1 MRRLGIVVAST
12 RPGRR
17 GRIIA
22 DRFVDRAV
30 AHGGFDVDM
39 LDLAEVNLP
48 FFDEPNH
55 PADGIYVHQHTR
67 DWSARV
73 DAADAFV
80 FVMPEY
86 NHGFIAPLK
95 NALDYL
101 HREWNYKPVG
111 FVSYGGIAGG
121 TRAVEMIKNVVLD
134 LKMVPI
140 GNAIVIP
147 RVSEVFDNSGRLRS
161 TDILGDGVDALL
173 DELARLTDALA
184 TVRDAVPGPC

>member
-1 MRRLGIVVAST
+1 MRRLGIVVASM

-22 DRFVDRAV
+22 DRFVERAV
-30 AHGGFDVDM
+30 AHGGFDVDI

-48 FFDEPNH
+48 FFDEPNE
-55 PADGIYVHQHTR
+55 PVDGIYVHQHTR
-67 DWSARV
+67 DWSKRV
-73 DAADAFV
+73 DAVDAFV

-86 NHGFIAPLK
+86 NHGFTAPLK

-101 HREWNYKPVG
+101 YREWHHKPVG

-121 TRAVEMIKNVVLD
+121 TRAVQMIKNVVLD
-134 LKMVPI
+134 LKMIPV

-147 RVSEVFDNSGRLRS
+147 RVAELFDDRGRLRS

-173 DELARLTDALA
+173 DELARMTDALS
-184 TVRDAVPGPC
+184 TVREAVPIPC